1 MEVIAV
7 IFVAKHWV

>member
-7 IFVAKHWV
+7 QNNIGPY